1 MGSTGER
8 KRQGLAARALERLS
22 KTQQQ
27 AILVVMIVMVFALMI
42 YVRRA

>member
-1 MGSTGER
+1 
-8 KRQGLAARALERLS
+8 LERLS